1 LSAWQATILAFAL
14 AGSAG
19 FAQAQDYPAR
29 PVRIVVPYAAGGGTD
44 AIARILAKGL
54 EQRLGAPFVIENRG
68 GSGTTL
74 GGAAV
79 ARAEP
84 DGYTLL
90 MATSSTLAMAA
101 GLYKKLPYDPT
112 RDFTPISLIATVP
125 FVLIVHPSLGVDSVT
140 ALIELARRKPGE
152 LSYASGG
159 MGAPHHIYMELLM
172 HMTGID
178 MKNVPYRG
186 GGPALADVAAGHVKV
201 MFADAAQALALIRD
215 GRVRALGVT
224 TGKRLETMPEVPTL
238 QEAGIAGYEAN
249 SWQCVVGPAGLPAV
263 AVGKLNAA
271 LVEIMATP
279 ETRDHFLKLGWQPVT
294 STPPELGAYIRA
306 EVERWTKLIKTVGAS
321 VE

>member
-125 FVLIVHPSLGVDSVT
+125 SCSSSTPRSASTRSRRSSSLPGASPASSATRPAAWVL
-140 ALIELARRKPGE
+140 LI
-152 LSYASGG
+152 
-159 MGAPHHIYMELLM
+159 
-172 HMTGID
+172 
-178 MKNVPYRG
+178 
-186 GGPALADVAAGHVKV
+186 
-201 MFADAAQALALIRD
+201 
-215 GRVRALGVT
+215 
-224 TGKRLETMPEVPTL
+224 
-238 QEAGIAGYEAN
+238 
-249 SWQCVVGPAGLPAV
+249 
-263 AVGKLNAA
+263 
-271 LVEIMATP
+271 
-279 ETRDHFLKLGWQPVT
+279 T
-294 STPPELGAYIRA
+294 ST
-306 EVERWTKLIKTVGAS
+306 WSCSCT
-321 VE
+321 